1 MITLKIS
8 KLKLTTTTRTMLLML
23 SCSSGNY
30 AKSVSH
36 KDITEA
42 MPKG

>member
-8 KLKLTTTTRTMLLML
+8 KLKLTTTRTMLLML

-30 AKSVSH
+30 AKSVSY